1 MAIQRIGNWERSKL
15 NTEQK
20 MAFVLFLILS
30 IGGIFFGFRSFGANI
45 YRPIQLQFAKFYT
58 GEDVVN
64 PASAEAKQMAALKLK
79 DTDGDGLSDYDE
91 MYVYKTNPYL
101 KDSDGD
107 GIDDKTEVMNGTDPN
122 CPTGKVCN
130 TPTGVPV
137 DAATA
142 ASEAVVTDPNSTTAG
157 LVGLTADPTAVLDS
171 GKVQFKTKADV
182 EAYAN
187 SITVKQI
194 RDMLLQ
200 SGQIKKSDLDKMS
213 DADLQKIY
221 QQAVGQTSASGA
233 MDSLV
238 QSSNTTPAS
247 TAPAVSDPTQTIPVQ
262 STSTNPS
269 TP

>member
-20 MAFVLFLILS
+20 MALVLFLILS
-30 IGGIFFGFRSFGANI
+30 TGGIFFGFRSFGANI

-64 PASAEAKQMAALKLK
+64 PDSAEAKQMAALKLK

-91 MYVYKTNPYL
+91 TYVYKTNPYL
-101 KDSDGD
+101 KDSDSD
-107 GIDDKTEVMNGTDPN
+107 GIDDKTEVMGGTDPN

-130 TPTGVPV
+130 TATGAPT
-137 DAATA
+137 DAGTNT
-142 ASEAVVTDPNSTTAG
+142 SEAVASDTSSVTAG
-157 LVGLTADPTAVLDS
+157 LVGLTTDPTAILDS
-171 GKVQFKTKADV
+171 GKIQFKTKADV

-200 SGQIKKSDLDKMS
+200 SGQIKKVDLDKIS
-213 DADLQKIY
+213 DQDLQQIY
-221 QQAVGQTSASGA
+221 KDAVGQTSASGA

-238 QSSNTTPAS
+238 QSSGIVPS
-247 TAPAVSDPTQTIPVQ
+247 TSSPVVADSTQTIPAQ
-262 STSTNPS
+262 PASTNPS